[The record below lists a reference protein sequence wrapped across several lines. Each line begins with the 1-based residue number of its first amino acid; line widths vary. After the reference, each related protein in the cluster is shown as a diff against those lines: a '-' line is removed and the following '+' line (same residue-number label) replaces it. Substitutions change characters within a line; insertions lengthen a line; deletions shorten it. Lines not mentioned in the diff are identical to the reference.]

1 MSEPG
6 ARPLVTI
13 SAAQQSLELRRSQS
27 AEAMRREWR
36 RTWRGVFAQCVALAV
51 IGYSIYGVSFAVRS
65 GEQSDLIVAV
75 SFLIAYALPF
85 FRLVHF
91 FVKHADQF

>member
-1 MSEPG
+1 
-6 ARPLVTI
+6 
-13 SAAQQSLELRRSQS
+13 
-27 AEAMRREWR
+27 MRREWR

>member
-13 SAAQQSLELRRSQS
+13 STARQSVELRRSQV
-27 AEAMRREWR
+27 AETMRREWR
-36 RTWRGVFAQCVALAV
+36 RIWRRVFAQCVVLSV

-65 GEQSDLIVAV
+65 GEQSDLIVAA
-75 SFLIAYALPF
+75 SFLVAYVFPF

-91 FVKHADQF
+91 FVTHADQF